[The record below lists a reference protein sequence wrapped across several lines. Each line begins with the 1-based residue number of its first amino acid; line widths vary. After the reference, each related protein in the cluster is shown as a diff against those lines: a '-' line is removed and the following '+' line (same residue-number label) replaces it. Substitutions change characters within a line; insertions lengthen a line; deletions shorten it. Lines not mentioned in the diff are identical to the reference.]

1 MTARTDHI
9 QQFLLIYDRSRDEL
23 ISHESF
29 GDDVEAATTAYR
41 AAEIEYHDH
50 PEMNIVLVGA
60 DSLDT
65 VKVTHSTY
73 FTGAASRLL
82 TSLDSLSS

>member
-1 MTARTDHI
+1 MTARTGHI

-23 ISHESF
+23 IFQESF
-29 GDDVEAATTAYR
+29 GDDVDAATTAYR

-60 DSLDT
+60 DSLET

-73 FTGAASRLL
+73 FTGAAFKLQTLL
-82 TSLDSLSS
+82 EDIPS